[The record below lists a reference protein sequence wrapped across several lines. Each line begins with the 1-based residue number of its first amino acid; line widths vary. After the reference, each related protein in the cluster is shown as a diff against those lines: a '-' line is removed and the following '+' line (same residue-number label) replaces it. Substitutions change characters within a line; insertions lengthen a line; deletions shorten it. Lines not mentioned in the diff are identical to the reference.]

1 MREESI
7 FLRNTF
13 IIIRF
18 GKYFDKFNPV
28 PLKNENPPCQNG
40 QRLGGQ
46 RSSFFFSL
54 SSSRDHFS
62 LGHVLNS
69 RGRTKSHTF
78 PPAGRHLVAGQNRHE
93 YVMLVT
99 YCFHRVF
106 RQAGIVARRGGGGG
120 KKGIFDLFEQT
131 SFLPHSILLHSLK
144 FEVIIR
150 RSNRNSMAFDMVSR
164 LTDKERSVRKG

>member
-1 MREESI
+1 MKIHRV
-7 FLRNTF
+7 
-13 IIIRF
+13 
-18 GKYFDKFNPV
+18 K
-28 PLKNENPPCQNG
+28 
-40 QRLGGQ
+40 RLGGQ
-46 RSSFFFSL
+46 RSPFFFSL

-106 RQAGIVARRGGGGG
+106 RQTGIVKKRRRRRE
-120 KKGIFDLFEQT
+120 KRIFDLFEQT
-131 SFLPHSILLHSLK
+131 SFLPQNIPQKSSFTAVK
-144 FEVIIR
+144 FKAIIR
-150 RSNRNSMAFDMVSR
+150 RSNRKFDGFRYGVPY
-164 LTDKERSVRKG
+164 D